1 MIQFVINLIEDIILI
16 YFISNYTRIKE
27 KQAFQISLTLVCFI
41 ETCILDL
48 FVNYS
53 FLLPILIFFSLLFG
67 IKYYNKILHLNDII
81 SCLLGI
87 AFIIG
92 SDILSLVIIGAVS
105 NLSIDQISQNSYYF
119 IISIL
124 LSKLLFFIIV
134 KSTLFLTSNAKKILN
149 AKDWWILFPIWIII
163 FFIMYTLGESLVF
176 NKLDYKTIYLILI
189 LVLLLTVFFLILLYQ
204 IQKEN
209 ELKRIND
216 LNNQRNYYANK
227 NMEMINK
234 LHNEITVIE
243 HSTVYVLMHI
253 KSLIYNKNFNEL
265 DEFLDKNIKKSR
277 KYESI
282 INTDNPYFDHEIN
295 KSLHSLLIQ
304 GGNVKTSIFI
314 KPNQIQIEKKHLDLF
329 VRIIEYLFSIS
340 LPDKVFNIEIYQKST
355 LYIVLSIS
363 FFKKDTSLIKIPND
377 ILKLIHLTQSQYNIS
392 TLDNITTF
400 KLIVELSEE

>member
-1 MIQFVINLIEDIILI
+1 MIQFIINLIEDTILV
-16 YFISNYTRIKE
+16 YFVSNYTKVKE
-27 KQAFQISLTLVCFI
+27 KKSFQITSILICFI

-53 FLLPILIFFSLLFG
+53 FLLPILIFCTLLLG
-67 IKYYNKILHLNDII
+67 IKHYNKVLQLTDII

-92 SDILSLVIIGAVS
+92 ADILSLAIVSAIS
-105 NLSIDQISQNSYYF
+105 NLSVDQVSQSSHHF

-124 LSKLLFFIIV
+124 LSKILFFIIV
-134 KSTLFLTSNAKKILN
+134 KSKLFLTSNAKKILN

-176 NKLDYKTIYLILI
+176 NNFDSKTIYLILI

-216 LNNQRNYYANK
+216 LNNQKIYYSNK

-243 HSTVYVLMHI
+243 HSTVYILMHI
-253 KSLIYNKNFNEL
+253 KSLIHNKNFDEL
-265 DEFLDKNIKKSR
+265 DAFLDKNIKKSR
-277 KYESI
+277 KYENV

-295 KSLHSLLIQ
+295 KVIHSLLIQ
-304 GGNVKTSIFI
+304 GGNIKTSIFI

-340 LPDKVFNIEIYQKST
+340 LPDKVFNIEIYQKSNF
-355 LYIVLSIS
+355 YIILSIY
-363 FFKKDTSLIKIPND
+363 FFKKANAIIKIPND
-377 ILKLIHLTQSQYNIS
+377 ILKLINLTQSQYNII
-392 TLDNITTF
+392 TVDNMNTF
-400 KLIVELSEE
+400 KLIVELSDE